1 MVSLEEIWRR
11 SALFLFQD
19 VGAVLSNKKGNIAK
33 QHLIQKVMRNKLFI
47 LMLAAASMLCV
58 TSCSHTDKDVI
69 PNIPSEYYLRVG
81 QTRSL
86 EYRANWESDNP
97 FVATID
103 QMGNITANKI
113 GTARVSAKNLPTC
126 LVKVSGYSL
135 YDEPIIEWGISYSQL
150 VSRLGKPD
158 TDDGKNIGYL
168 TGKDAAPVVQYTLK
182 NGGLEAVSL
191 AVKSSYSESLAK
203 HLTQRY
209 QPVTIKDN
217 YYFFIDAEKP
227 SLAKTMIGATL
238 YNLEYFG
245 VVYMRYN
252 QTKNNINDEDV
263 LDMIKNSLSKIEM
276 EQ

>member
-1 MVSLEEIWRR
+1 MSLDSVWRQ

-69 PNIPSEYYLRVG
+69 PNIPSEYNLRVG

-113 GTARVSAKNLPTC
+113 GTARVSAKNLPSC

-150 VSRLGKPD
+150 VSRLGKPYS
-158 TDDGKNIGYL
+158 DDGKNVLYL
-168 TGKDAAPVVQYTLK
+168 TDNDAVPGVQYTFK
-182 NGGLEAVSL
+182 NGGLETVAIG
-191 AVKSSYSESLAK
+191 VKSSYSESLAK

-209 QPVTIKDN
+209 QPITIKDN
-217 YYFFIDAEKP
+217 YFYFIDAEKP
-227 SLAKTMIGATL
+227 SLAKTVVVATL
-238 YNLEYFG
+238 YNLNAFG
-245 VVYMRYN
+245 VVYTRYN
-252 QTKNNINDEDV
+252 HTKSNLNDEDI
-263 LDMIKNSLSKIEM
+263 LDMMKNSLSNIVVE
-276 EQ
+276 